1 MGSLWATNDVNHP
14 TQPPSTGVLFRFK
27 VDHSCHVDLTENAQ
41 RGGVV
46 MESTAVT
53 FPSGYVT
60 LNDVNVAL
68 DLTISGKV
76 VGNKLPKTSGIGGV
90 QMNGLPTPPKTNGD
104 GTYTAT
110 VPVGWSGTVSPWDAN
125 AQWDFNTPGPAS
137 RTYVA
142 IGANQ
147 IAQDYNATAIE
158 CLNKLDPGY
167 ATWVTLGKRQCWC
180 FKKQCYGD
188 TDNKAS
194 LGKWV
199 VLADLTLLKRGL
211 GKTVTQLKGLMS
223 EPNDVNDI
231 CADFDHKASLSKP
244 VVLADLTILKAW
256 LGKTGVPDCNVTYI
270 NAWKP

>member
-14 TQPPSTGVLFRFK
+14 TQPPSSGVLFRFK
-27 VDHSCHVDLTENAQ
+27 VDHSCHVDLLENAQ

-90 QMNGLPTPPKTNGD
+90 TMDGLPGKPKTNGN

-110 VPVGWSGTVSPWDAN
+110 VPVGWSGIVGPNDPN
-125 AQWDFNTPGPAS
+125 LQWDFSTPGPAS

-142 IGANQ
+142 IATNQ
-147 IAQDYNATAIE
+147 TAQDYNATAIE

-167 ATWVTLGKRQCWC
+167 ANWVTLGKRQCWC

-188 TDNKAS
+188 TDGKATFS
-194 LGKWV
+194 KNV
-199 VLADLTLLKRGL
+199 FTADLTTFLAAYN
-211 GKTVTQLKGLMS
+211 KTVTQLKGLMPT
-223 EPNDVNDI
+223 EPNNI
-231 CADFDHKASLSKP
+231 CADLDHKATFSKP
-244 VVLADLTILKAW
+244 VFTADLTIFLAW
-256 LGKTGVPDCNVTYI
+256 YNKTGVPDCNTTYI